1 MPNIPSKKSTKKT
14 DSGKPLPSFRRVASK
29 FRLNKDRDDHNPGF
43 DTVRVFIPSP
53 LLHGG
58 DIGVSA
64 APCVMLMGYEISLIG
79 EKSLTSVR
87 PAADARIVGRMV
99 DLHPDELARLDQV
112 AEHAGEWHRFL
123 AEAIGPATGTVFSVW
138 VFQALTD
145 ATAVELKTS
154 AAELPRP
161 APQHLKLPNN

>member
-1 MPNIPSKKSTKKT
+1 MPNLPSKKSKKT
-14 DSGKPLPSFRRVASK
+14 SAGKPLPTFRRAASK
-29 FRLNKDRDDHNPGF
+29 FRLNPDRDDHNPGF

-58 DIGVSA
+58 DIGVSGA
-64 APCVMLMGYEISLIG
+64 ACVMLMGYAISLIG
-79 EKSLTSVR
+79 AEKLTSVR
-87 PAADARIVGRMV
+87 SAADARIVGRMV

-123 AEAIGPATGTVFSVW
+123 AEVVGPQTGSVFSVW
-138 VFQALTD
+138 VFQALSD

-161 APQHLKLPNN
+161 AARHLKLLNN